1 MCHFKKKGKKQNKQN
16 LHSFNLATRCFL
28 YWLLPC
34 YCWVGPVLVTT
45 SPADMLFITILDY
58 LFFLIKNGL
67 ELFEPFKSHPR
78 CEVKLR
84 QVGADPN
91 HPCKVKTRPMR
102 VLWQQPALAL
112 CPTTGV
118 PCCHYRLPLG
128 LGCGWTHWWP
138 VLLQGGQEQ
147 PQLVAS
153 WMQGL
158 NGSFELAALLL
169 RWPLTAMA

>member
-16 LHSFNLATRCFL
+16 LHSFNLATRCFS

-112 CPTTGV
+112 CP
-118 PCCHYRLPLG
+118 
-128 LGCGWTHWWP
+128 
-138 VLLQGGQEQ
+138 
-147 PQLVAS
+147 QLVCHAATADCPWAWGVDGLTGDLCSCRVDKSSHS
-153 WMQGL
+153 W
-158 NGSFELAALLL
+158 
-169 RWPLTAMA
+169 